1 VTVQPDD
8 VVRALALRHGIETR
22 WRDVWGREREVEID
36 VLRALLQAL
45 GVDTGTSASAAR
57 DGEPLPPLL
66 TCEPGERLTL
76 EITASAPSAVPWT
89 ILTEDGHYHAGE
101 AEITSADGNR
111 LRLALTAPGTAG
123 YARLVLQDGDLGE
136 TTLAV
141 APSACPPPPARRGW
155 GVGVQVYALPGNGPG
170 EIGHLGR
177 LAQLCDAAA
186 AAGADAVAIS
196 PVHALFAADP
206 GHYSPYAPSDRQF
219 RNGLLAEPSL
229 EAGAASFAATAE
241 LIDYGAAGATRL
253 QALRQCHDA
262 FARMHLGTSDVLDVE
277 FQAFRQA
284 GGVALERHACFEAL
298 HAWQFQADPAMWDWR
313 GWPAPLQRPDSA
325 AVRSFA
331 QAHEGEIAFHA
342 FLQWLA
348 DRQLAAAQEQARAAG
363 MSVGLIGDLAVGT
376 HPGGSR
382 AWSDGAALLRGASI
396 GAPPDFIAPQGQ
408 DWGVTAFAPTSLVAQ
423 GFAPYLAD
431 IRAAMR
437 HGGGVRV
444 DHIMGLQR
452 LWTIPSG
459 ATADC
464 GAYLR
469 MPWTDLAR
477 LTALE
482 ATRHDCIVIGED
494 LGTVP
499 DGFRAELER
508 RNIFGMRVL
517 WFERDDAGRFR
528 DAGEYP
534 SSAVAMTSTHD
545 LPSAV
550 GWWSG
555 RDIDWRDRLS
565 LLGQGVDPAQ
575 ALRERRD
582 TRDALWAAL
591 LRAGLVESANVPE
604 ALDTATM
611 ATLVRFLT
619 AAPAPLLI
627 LPIEDLLLLAEQP
640 NLPGT
645 TTEHPNWR
653 RRVPGDVARWFNTP
667 PASTI
672 IRALAARGRHSDT
685 T

>member
-1 VTVQPDD
+1 MSLRPDD
-8 VVRALALRHGIETR
+8 IVRALALRHGIETR

-45 GVDTGTSASAAR
+45 GIEAGAAR
-57 DGEPLPPLL
+57 DGQTPHLPPLV
-66 TCEPGERLTL
+66 TCEPGEQLTL
-76 EITASAPSAVPWT
+76 EVAASASAAVPWA
-89 ILTEDGHYHAGE
+89 IVAEDGRRHTGE
-101 AEITSADGNR
+101 AEITPIDGDR
-111 LRLALTAPGTAG
+111 LRLTLPVPDTVG
-123 YARLVLQDGDLGE
+123 YARLVLQDGGIGE

-141 APSACPPPPARRGW
+141 APSACPPPPAHRRW
-155 GVGVQVYALPGNGPG
+155 GVGVQVYGLPGSGPD

-177 LAQLCDAAA
+177 LAQLCGAAA

-206 GHYSPYAPSDRQF
+206 SHYSPYAPSDRRF

-229 EAGAASFAATAE
+229 DAGAASFTATAD
-241 LIDYGAAGATRL
+241 LIDYRTAGRARL
-253 QALRQCHDA
+253 QALRQCYEA
-262 FARMHLGTSDVLDVE
+262 FARAHRGTGDALDTE
-277 FQAFRQA
+277 FQAFRRA

-298 HAWQFQADPAMWDWR
+298 HTWQFHADPAMWDWR
-313 GWPAPLQRPDSA
+313 GWPAALQQPDST
-325 AVRSFA
+325 AVRTFA
-331 QAHEGEIAFHA
+331 QAHESDIAFHA
-342 FLQWLA
+342 FLQWLVE
-348 DRQLAAAQEQARAAG
+348 RQLGAAQQQARAAG
-363 MSVGLIGDLAVGT
+363 MSIGLIGDLAVGT

-396 GAPPDFIAPQGQ
+396 GAPPDFIASHGQ
-408 DWGVTAFAPTSLVAQ
+408 DWGVTAFAPTALAAQ

-431 IRAAMR
+431 IRTAMR

-452 LWTIPSG
+452 VWTIPSG

-469 MPWTDLAR
+469 MPWADLAR

-482 ATRHDCIVIGED
+482 ATRHGCIVIGED

-499 DGFRAELER
+499 DGFRAELAQR
-508 RNIFGMRVL
+508 HILGMRVL
-517 WFERDDAGRFR
+517 WFERDDIGRFR
-528 DAGEYP
+528 DAEEYP
-534 SSAVAMTSTHD
+534 SNAVAMTSTHD

-555 RDIDWRDRLS
+555 RDIDWRDQLG
-565 LLGQGVDPAQ
+565 LLGQGVDAGQ
-575 ALRERRD
+575 ARTERRA
-582 TRDALWAAL
+582 TREALWATL
-591 LRAGLVESANVPE
+591 RRAGLVDGATAPE
-604 ALDTATM
+604 TLDAATM
-611 ATLVRFLT
+611 AELVGFLA
-619 AAPAPLLI
+619 AAPASLFI

-653 RRVPGDVARWFNTP
+653 RRIPGDVARWFDTP
-667 PASTI
+667 PASI
-672 IRALAARGRHSDT
+672 IVRALAARSHRSDVT
-685 T
+685 